1 MDYSYDANLIGQRLS
16 KMMGEKG
23 LSAREMSLQ
32 LLQCESYINKI
43 ENHKSLPSMA
53 TFFAICG
60 FLEISPQDFFSDDM
74 EYPVLIREIEKELI
88 TFDEEKLRLILSL
101 VRYMK

>member
-1 MDYSYDANLIGQRLS
+1 
-16 KMMGEKG
+16 
-23 LSAREMSLQ
+23 
-32 LLQCESYINKI
+32 
-43 ENHKSLPSMA
+43 MA